1 VRFEKIIWIMLLLFT
16 IYTVF
21 VLGETFLV
29 SILLILIIVLRIM
42 IWWYRSERD
51 MESF

>member
-1 VRFEKIIWIMLLLFT
+1 MRFEKIIWIMLLLFT
-16 IYTVF
+16 VYAVL

-29 SILLILIIVLRIM
+29 SILVILIIVLRIV

-51 MESF
+51 VEGF